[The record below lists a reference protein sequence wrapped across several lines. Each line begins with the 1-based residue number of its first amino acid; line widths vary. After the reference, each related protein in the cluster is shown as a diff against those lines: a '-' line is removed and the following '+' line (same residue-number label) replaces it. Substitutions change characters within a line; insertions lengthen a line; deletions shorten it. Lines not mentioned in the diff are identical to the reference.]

1 MRKIFFL
8 LSIALFLLS
17 WCCSCTLFSS
27 RDLVLTEKDSG
38 KTLYLQAGDTVTL
51 HLEANPSTG
60 YLWKFASPPYDENVV
75 ILRGDRYTRKEELLA
90 GTAGK
95 RILTF
100 VANASGRTGVR
111 LIYVRPWEQNG
122 TPVREFNLLLIVRD
136 GSEEDSGLYEPS
148 SRRNYKGE
156 EIPRSL
162 HRSFP

>member
-1 MRKIFFL
+1 M
-8 LSIALFLLS
+8 
-17 WCCSCTLFSS
+17 
-27 RDLVLTEKDSG
+27 
-38 KTLYLQAGDTVTL
+38 
-51 HLEANPSTG
+51 
-60 YLWKFASPPYDENVV
+60 V

>member
-60 YLWKFASPPYDENVV
+60 Y
-75 ILRGDRYTRKEELLA
+75 
-90 GTAGK
+90 
-95 RILTF
+95 
-100 VANASGRTGVR
+100 
-111 LIYVRPWEQNG
+111 
-122 TPVREFNLLLIVRD
+122 
-136 GSEEDSGLYEPS
+136 
-148 SRRNYKGE
+148 
-156 EIPRSL
+156 
-162 HRSFP
+162 